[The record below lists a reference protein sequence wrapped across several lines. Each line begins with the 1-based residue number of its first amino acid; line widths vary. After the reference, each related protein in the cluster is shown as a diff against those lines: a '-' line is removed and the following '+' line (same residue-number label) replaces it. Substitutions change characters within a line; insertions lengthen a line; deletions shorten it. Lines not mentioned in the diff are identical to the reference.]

1 MQAGPTQDFV
11 KIEDVKD
18 NFLIMKDNS
27 LRGVMIISSLN
38 FALKSAEEQ
47 EAIIMQFQNFLN
59 SLDFPCQ
66 VTMQSRKL
74 NMTGYFEKLRD
85 LEAKQ
90 KNPLLK
96 TQTKEY
102 RTFIEEMVKNDSI
115 MTKNFFVTV
124 SFYLNEIIGES
135 GKKKIIV
142 PMNDENFARAKTQLL
157 QRMEFTALG
166 LKRCGLTATMLNS
179 EELIE
184 LFWSLYHPREAES
197 GYYPELPPEL
207 IK

>member
-1 MQAGPTQDFV
+1 MQTGPTQEFV

-18 NFLIMKDNS
+18 NFLIMRDKS
-27 LRGVMIISSLN
+27 LRGVMMISSLN
-38 FALKSAEEQ
+38 FALKSADEQ

-74 NMTGYFEKLRD
+74 NMTGYFEKLKD
-85 LEAKQ
+85 LETKQ
-90 KNPLLK
+90 TNPLLR

-102 RTFIEEMVKNDSI
+102 RTFVEDMVKNDSI

-124 SFYLNEIIGES
+124 SFYLNEIVGES

-142 PMNDENFARAKTQLL
+142 PMNDENFSRAKTQLL

-166 LKRCGLTATMLNS
+166 LKRCGLTATMLSS

-184 LFWSLYHPREAES
+184 LFWSIYHPREAES
-197 GYYPELPPEL
+197 GYYPELPPDL